1 MFSGKKKKKG
11 IKAIPQTI
19 PEKRQLMRS
28 WFFIAPSLIGVT
40 LFFGAPFLVVF
51 WYSVVNNPVQHRFV
65 GFENF
70 IRVSSNEAYRLASV
84 NTIKFSFIAVPLAVF
99 LSLMIALI
107 MEAEIPKKS
116 IFRSCLLSP
125 MMVPVAS
132 IVLIWQVLFH
142 YNGLANE
149 SLIKL
154 FGITRIDWL
163 KSEYAPIVIVLLFL
177 WKNLGYNMILF
188 MSALASIPK
197 DLIEVARIEGS
208 SDLRIFFTIR
218 LRYISATILFVAI
231 MSLLNSF
238 KVFRETY
245 LMTGEY
251 PFDSLYLLQHFMNNT
266 FLSLDYQKL
275 SAAAILMSIVIVII
289 VGILVYTEDRFGRD
303 LDEA

>member
-1 MFSGKKKKKG
+1 MFKRKKKR
-11 IKAIPQTI
+11 IKIQSK
-19 PEKRQLMRS
+19 PEKRQLIRS
-28 WFFIAPSLIGVT
+28 WIFIAPSLLGVT
-40 LFFGAPFLVVF
+40 IFFAAPFMVVI
-51 WYSVVNNPVQHRFV
+51 WYSMVNNPVQHIFV
-65 GFENF
+65 GLKNF
-70 IRVSSNEAYRLASV
+70 IRVSANEAYRLASV
-84 NTIKFSFIAVPLAVF
+84 NTIRFSFVAVPLAVL
-99 LSLMIALI
+99 LSLLVALM
-107 MEAEIPKKS
+107 MEAKLPKKS
-116 IFRSCLLSP
+116 VFRSCLLSP

-142 YNGLANE
+142 YNGLVNE

-163 KSEYAPIVIVLLFL
+163 KSEHAQIVIVLLFL

-197 DLIEVARIEGS
+197 DLIEVAKIEGS

-275 SAAAILMSIVIVII
+275 SAAAILMSMVIVVI
-289 VGILVYTEDRFGRD
+289 VGLLVYTEDRFGRD

>member
-1 MFSGKKKKKG
+1 
-11 IKAIPQTI
+11 
-19 PEKRQLMRS
+19 MRS

-40 LFFGAPFLVVF
+40 LFFGAPFLVVI
-51 WYSVVNNPVQHRFV
+51 WYSLVNNPVQHRFV
-65 GFENF
+65 GLQNF
-70 IRVSSNEAYRLASV
+70 IRVSTNEAYRLASL
-84 NTIKFSFIAVPLAVF
+84 NTIRFSFIAVPLAVF
-99 LSLMIALI
+99 LSLMVALI

-116 IFRSCLLSP
+116 LFRSCLLSP

-142 YNGLANE
+142 YNGLVNE
-149 SLIKL
+149 SMMKL
-154 FGITRIDWL
+154 FGTARIDWL
-163 KSEYAPIVIVLLFL
+163 KSEYAPIVIVLLFI

-208 SDLRIFFTIR
+208 SELRIFFTIR
-218 LRYISATILFVAI
+218 LRYISSTILFVAI

-275 SAAAILMSIVIVII
+275 SAAAILMSVVIVIL

>member
-1 MFSGKKKKKG
+1 MFSKKEKKNR
-11 IKAIPQTI
+11 IKTK

-28 WFFIAPSLIGVT
+28 WLFVAPSLIGVT
-40 LFFGAPFLVVF
+40 LFFGAPFLVVI
-51 WYSVVNNPVQHRFV
+51 WYSMVNNPVQHRFV
-65 GFENF
+65 GLQNF
-70 IRVSSNEAYRLASV
+70 IRVSSNEAYRLASL
-84 NTIKFSFIAVPLAVF
+84 NTMRFSFIAVPLAVF
-99 LSLMIALI
+99 LSLAVALI

-116 IFRSCLLSP
+116 LFRSCLLSP

-142 YNGLANE
+142 YNGLVNE
-149 SLIKL
+149 SMIKL
-154 FGITRIDWL
+154 FGTARIDWL
-163 KSEYAPIVIVLLFL
+163 KSEYAPIVIVLLFI

-218 LRYISATILFVAI
+218 LRYISSTILFVAI

-275 SAAAILMSIVIVII
+275 SAAAIMMSVVIVVI